1 VTPCFECES
10 PTDHDH
16 HVVPR
21 SLGGTKTV
29 PLCHACHAK
38 AHGLQPG
45 VWANHRALTVA
56 ALERRKASG
65 LIAGQVP
72 FGKRDAGDGRLVDEP
87 NEVRTMQRIIEL
99 WTGGVSIRKIATMLD
114 TEEHRPRGARWQPT
128 TVARIIKTYR
138 SELLGADE
146 VAE

>member
-1 VTPCFECES
+1 MRPCFECEA
-10 PTDHDH
+10 PTDHEH

-65 LIAGQVP
+65 LVAGQVP

-87 NEVRTMQRIIEL
+87 DEVRTLQRLIEL
-99 WTGGVSIRKIATMLD
+99 RADGVAIRTIATVLD
-114 TEEHRPRGARWQPT
+114 AEGRKARGARWHPT
-128 TVARIIKTYR
+128 TVARILKAYR
-138 SELLGADE
+138 LELVGADE
-146 VAE
+146 VAG